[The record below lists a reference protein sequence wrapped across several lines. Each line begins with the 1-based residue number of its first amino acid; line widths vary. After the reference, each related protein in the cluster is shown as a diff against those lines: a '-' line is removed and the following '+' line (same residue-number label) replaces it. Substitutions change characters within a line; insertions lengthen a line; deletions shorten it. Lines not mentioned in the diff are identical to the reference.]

1 MWMPPRLN
9 SRNIEAEDEI
19 FNGGPLRS
27 IARARRLATIQRW
40 NVPEVCMHRSS
51 DPCVVLFLTA
61 LRCVCVDWQE
71 PDPTPA
77 KITINVQTECEGE
90 SVTMSRNDSLNRVD
104 KELTMI

>member
-40 NVPEVCMHRSS
+40 NVPEVRMHRSS

-61 LRCVCVDWQE
+61 LRCVRGLAGARS
-71 PDPTPA
+71 DP
-77 KITINVQTECEGE
+77 GE
-90 SVTMSRNDSLNRVD
+90 DHDQCADGV
-104 KELTMI
+104 